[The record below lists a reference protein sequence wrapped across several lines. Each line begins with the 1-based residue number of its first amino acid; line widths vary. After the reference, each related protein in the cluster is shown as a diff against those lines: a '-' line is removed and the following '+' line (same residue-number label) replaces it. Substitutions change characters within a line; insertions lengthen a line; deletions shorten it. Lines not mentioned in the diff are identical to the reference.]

1 MMTEEHITTPNIC
14 LPTGSNAPLFDTLD
28 IDGKDVSLAILL
40 ENHRGV
46 LIDFFRGGWCQ
57 NTFLSSDFQKLP
69 ETLLNRTSFSYTK
82 KYGGIRKK
90 KRCVNCDCKGF

>member
-14 LPTGSNAPLFDTLD
+14 LPTGSKAPMFDTQD
-28 IDGKDVSLAILL
+28 IDGKDVNLANLL

-57 NTFLSSDFQKLP
+57 ITFLSSDFQKLP
-69 ETLLNRTSFSYTK
+69 ETFLNSVSFSYTK
-82 KYGGIRKK
+82 KFG
-90 KRCVNCDCKGF
+90 